1 MKNKMS
7 CSIYMHDLAYIKY
20 SIMRRSIHIWS
31 PLWISHSLNI
41 VTKKRDWV
49 LGYKWPMIKLMRS
62 PDDQPTVFAVP
73 ILKWQIVA
81 QKNMDAL
88 QLAEH
93 LPLQFSEPLHR
104 WTQTTVSLEVFQSCN
119 NWENHISKLV
129 ILLAS
134 GLKHLLCTRCAM
146 SPGLVKMVFWYNWKF
161 RKFNLDF
168 LF

>member
-1 MKNKMS
+1 MLYLSAWFGIHKVFYNET
-7 CSIYMHDLAYIKY
+7 
-20 SIMRRSIHIWS
+20 IHIWS

-62 PDDQPTVFAVP
+62 PDDQPTIFAVP

-81 QKNMDAL
+81 QKNKDAL

-119 NWENHISKLV
+119 NWENHISELV

-134 GLKHLLCTRCAM
+134 GLKHLLCTWCAM

-161 RKFNLDF
+161 RKLNLDF